1 MNNTNTEI
9 EQTSK
14 ELEDALLEE
23 QQRLEELEELEEQA
37 YLKSI
42 IQVTNNKSILCD
54 FTTKIDKKISP
65 KVPKVTKV
73 NKNKNVLSLSD
84 FTKKIDEEVKLSQPK
99 KFTSKRADI
108 KRKELGLDNEI
119 IKRTFNARKPPYNFV
134 NRTNNINIEVNISN
148 TDDFPC
154 L

>member
-14 ELEDALLEE
+14 EIEDALIEE
-23 QQRLEELEELEEQA
+23 QQRLEELEEQA

-42 IQVTNNKSILCD
+42 IQVTNNKPILCD
-54 FTTKIDKKISP
+54 FTTKMDKKSIP
-65 KVPKVTKV
+65 KVNKV
-73 NKNKNVLSLSD
+73 NKVSKNKNVLSLGD

-99 KFTSKRADI
+99 KFTSKRADT

-119 IKRTFNARKPPYNFV
+119 IKRTFNARKLPYNFV
-134 NRTNNINIEVNISN
+134 NRSNNINIEVNIGN
-148 TDDFPC
+148 IEEFPS